1 MSNIS
6 EWFSDLRIRR
16 IAKEISNYFF
26 WLRVIRQ
33 NRMTPAWKKFN
44 LRQGWF
50 GIVYTVINLPPEV
63 YESEEM
69 YHQVYVVEELKPLL
83 SYLAEKNT
91 SEIIRVTRQE
101 VPQPKQPSEE
111 EDQKQ
116 YVAAFLIKFVPIF
129 NDFTLGW
136 ILKWSVIIGG
146 FFWLQAKF
154 DIIGIVGK
162 AWGWITSVL

>member
-1 MSNIS
+1 MSKIQ

-16 IAKEISNYFF
+16 IAKEIANYFF

-33 NRMTPAWKKFN
+33 NRMTPTWKKFN

-91 SEIIRVTRQE
+91 SEIIRVTREQ
-101 VPQPKQPSEE
+101 VPQPKQPADAEKKE
-111 EDQKQ
+111 
-116 YVAAFLIKFVPIF
+116 YVAAFLIKFIPIF
-129 NDFTLGW
+129 NDFTIGW
-136 ILKWSVIIGG
+136 IFKWSIIIGG
-146 FFWLQAKF
+146 FFWLQSKF
-154 DIIGIVGK
+154 DIISMAGT
-162 AWGWITSVL
+162 ALRWIQSVL